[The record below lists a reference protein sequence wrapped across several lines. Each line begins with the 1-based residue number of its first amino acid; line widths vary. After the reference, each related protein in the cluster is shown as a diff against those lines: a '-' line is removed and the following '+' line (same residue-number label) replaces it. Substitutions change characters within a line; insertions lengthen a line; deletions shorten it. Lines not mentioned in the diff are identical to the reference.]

1 MDSILNFCLF
11 LTQRYRT
18 ITEVWNIAHQS
29 QYSFGKQQKEVI
41 IIIIFGVP
49 SGSEM

>member
-18 ITEVWNIAHQS
+18 ITEVRNIAHQS

-41 IIIIFGVP
+41 IIIFGVP